1 MSVYLPAPLSGGDSS
16 GVLLLLPQHERGGED
31 EAAQDEL
38 HQQGGGHRHRGRQ
51 GGPSST
57 VVVCLAFADRNANER
72 CIRQCNV
79 WQVRRS
85 QPDKPIHSPRDSL
98 ISATSEFQNY
108 EGIVNWAFLLL
119 AIGGLRLGLENVN
132 KYGVLRNIWGNKIY
146 CHTLPAKTHALC
158 FALILACRL
167 GAR

>member
-1 MSVYLPAPLSGGDSS
+1 M
-16 GVLLLLPQHERGGED
+16 
-31 EAAQDEL
+31 
-38 HQQGGGHRHRGRQ
+38 RQ
-51 GGPSST
+51 KK
-57 VVVCLAFADRNANER
+57 
-72 CIRQCNV
+72 INV

-132 KYGVLRNIWGNKIY
+132 KYGVLSNSMGQQNILSHVVSKNSLLLLCPDSLVQDDIFLPLFNEYLNIFRNINTIEYLFRFG
-146 CHTLPAKTHALC
+146 
-158 FALILACRL
+158 
-167 GAR
+167 